1 MAKLGFKD
9 FLNVDYAPGEPDQ
22 IKKNAKRR
30 KVSDVE
36 EAQQAELEMLHRSS
50 RRRMKEDVEP
60 LDEVSKEGTIR
71 VIDLARQKNPTV
83 RKHLNVDKAGNK
95 GYQVQRMT
103 KGKFVNQAKP
113 YSKLK
118 DAQKAQHSMQFESL
132 DEVLSTQQRL
142 AKGRKM
148 RILAPRIALGRKRA
162 MKRAA
167 DPKRL
172 KSRAKKQARNTIFK
186 KLSKGV
192 SRSDMSPARRAEI
205 EKRINKMGNRIDRLA
220 IKLLP
225 TARKMDRDR
234 RASANKSGE
243 KK

>member
-9 FLNVDYAPGEPDQ
+9 FLNVDYAPGEDDQ

-60 LDEVSKEGTIR
+60 LDEV
-71 VIDLARQKNPTV
+71 
-83 RKHLNVDKAGNK
+83 
-95 GYQVQRMT
+95 
-103 KGKFVNQAKP
+103 
-113 YSKLK
+113 
-118 DAQKAQHSMQFESL
+118 
-132 DEVLSTQQRL
+132 LSTQQRL

-172 KSRAKKQARNTIFK
+172 KNRAKKQARNTIFK

-234 RASANKSGE
+234 RAAANKGA